1 MLGDPSCLGKDSLIH
16 NTRHIPSR
24 RRHLWI
30 SQLSSQHQASHVKV
44 ATTWKVEFPW
54 PFGFVALKKK
64 LKIHRT
70 LQPNNSDV
78 IFPKKKMAVS
88 QRGSYMNKGTNK
100 RTQKNRWRFRAWNLM
115 IRAVSCWD
123 LPPPRHPT
131 FQVMPLLQRNGLKN
145 LEAQLGECLWHRV
158 LGCWVGWVLGGKK
171 WDFLDRCVSPLNIC
185 LGPQKLP
192 FYATSRSW

>member
-78 IFPKKKMAVS
+78 IFPKKKVAVS

-123 LPPPRHPT
+123 LPPLGIQLFRWCLCSNATALRTWKPSWGSAFGT
-131 FQVMPLLQRNGLKN
+131 EFWVVGLGEFWGGRNGIF
-145 LEAQLGECLWHRV
+145 WIDV
-158 LGCWVGWVLGGKK
+158 YPPWIFV
-171 WDFLDRCVSPLNIC
+171 
-185 LGPQKLP
+185 
-192 FYATSRSW
+192 